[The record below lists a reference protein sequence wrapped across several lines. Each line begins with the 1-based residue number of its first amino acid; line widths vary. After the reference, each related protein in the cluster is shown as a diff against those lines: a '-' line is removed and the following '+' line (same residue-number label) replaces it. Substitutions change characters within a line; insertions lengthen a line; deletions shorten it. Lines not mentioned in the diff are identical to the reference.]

1 MNANEK
7 NGFQVDNSHS
17 RQSTID
23 LSGEKK
29 RNDETTKS
37 DLQLL
42 PQTVINES
50 NDGENKEK
58 KRHGI
63 SVFIINFNSNVRQYK
78 EKHDTKIKFLTTFL
92 VHLILLGYFCWA
104 TQYFLKQDISL
115 SSTTCNGYGFLMIAY
130 IIIYFTV
137 IYYLILK
144 PFVLPLLFK
153 PLAGTYKRVSSI
165 RFIGPIIH
173 GIILIGCIVFIAID
187 SRGSFERLIPLAGLL
202 FLLLFGFAISS
213 NHRKINWDIVI
224 AGLDLQFLIGM
235 LAIRW
240 ETGRNVLVCV
250 GDKATA
256 FLSFANNGSSF
267 VYGDFLIMEQG
278 VFAFQ
283 ALSTILFVGMVVS
296 ILFHLGYLQ
305 MFIVT
310 VGEFLQFFMG
320 TTICE
325 SVNSASNIILG
336 QTESPLLLKH
346 YLHQLTD
353 SEIHS
358 IMTSGFATVSGSV
371 FAGYIS
377 FGARATDLI
386 TASVMSAPAA
396 LCFSKLVYPETEKT
410 SATKE
415 AVSLSKS
422 GYTSVLDAACKGASQ
437 GMELILGIISNVI
450 ALIAFVSFASAVLEW
465 CGTLVGFTE
474 EGETWTIYRI
484 TGYIF
489 TPLSYIMGVPW
500 DECYSVGRLI
510 GLKTILNE
518 FVAFQNMQSM
528 VLTERTKVIAT
539 YAICGFSNPGS
550 IGITVSGLST
560 LVPTKREVI
569 TRLVFRAFVGGAIV
583 CLMTACIAAMV
594 LPYDVII

>member
-283 ALSTILFVGMVVS
+283 L
-296 ILFHLGYLQ
+296 
-305 MFIVT
+305 
-310 VGEFLQFFMG
+310 
-320 TTICE
+320 
-325 SVNSASNIILG
+325 
-336 QTESPLLLKH
+336 
-346 YLHQLTD
+346 
-353 SEIHS
+353 
-358 IMTSGFATVSGSV
+358 GSV